1 MKVTDCSGFSD
12 SLPIGRPFLASTGLQ
27 KPLTLLHRFIT
38 NAFWNVGGKIFVQM
52 IYFALSI
59 LISRY
64 LGAEGL
70 GIYASIL
77 VVPAFVRLLNTL
89 GLEGMLNKKLPE
101 LNVHDPT
108 GSEGRALLKKV
119 LAWRVVTTL
128 IFASLLYGL
137 LPAYADWAK
146 VPEIIAYRPAIVLYF
161 IAVTLNSMFGTLFM
175 TLVRFRVVTIA
186 ESLNACFNLF
196 LLVMFIMFDWGIWGI
211 LFAYIL
217 STLAQLMFYIQLAR
231 PHISGPV
238 KETPMEEVRSLAWTV
253 YGINLLS
260 IGLWTQSD
268 IMLMNYFEV
277 SRAGIGYYHLATSLG
292 AMVVFALMG
301 LGQLA
306 QSLYSES
313 YARDGA
319 PGLSSTWQ
327 MTIAFC
333 AWITAPVGVF
343 AFCFAPE
350 IVSGLFGTEFAPVAN
365 VFRIYVTYLLIA
377 AILGSDL
384 NNFALFVLHKRKTA
398 LLISFEGSVWN
409 LILDVLWIPLYGE
422 TGAALATGSVM
433 VYMVIRQ
440 LFAMR
445 ASVRSGALL
454 YPLILVV
461 LVSLTALIPGWLMF
475 GPGIPALGFQILSFA
490 MTFLLFTLWVK
501 PLPPE
506 VVDWAHTVSPKLA
519 ARVQWF
525 VKIKKIGFL

>member
-1 MKVTDCSGFSD
+1 
-12 SLPIGRPFLASTGLQ
+12 
-27 KPLTLLHRFIT
+27 
-38 NAFWNVGGKIFVQM
+38 M

-64 LGAEGL
+64 LGAAGL
-70 GIYASIL
+70 GVYASIL

-119 LAWRVVTTL
+119 VSLRFLTTL
-128 IFASLLYGL
+128 VFAALLYSLL
-137 LPAYADWAK
+137 PTYADWAK
-146 VPEIIAYRPAIVLYF
+146 VPEIVTYRPAIVLYF
-161 IAVTLNSMFGTLFM
+161 IAVTLNSMFSTLFM
-175 TLVRFRVVTIA
+175 TLLRFRIVTIA
-186 ESLNACFNLF
+186 DSLNACFNLF
-196 LLVMFIMFDWGIWGI
+196 LLVMFIVFDWGIWGI

-217 STLAQLMFYIQLAR
+217 STLAQLMFYLQLAR

-238 KETPMEEVRSLAWTV
+238 KDTPMEEARSLAWTV

-277 SRAGIGYYHLATSLG
+277 SKAGIGYYHLATSLG

-313 YARDGA
+313 YARDGT
-319 PGLSSTWQ
+319 PGLSATWQ

-333 AWITAPVGVF
+333 AWITVPVGVF

-350 IVSGLFGTEFAPVAN
+350 IVSGLFGAEFAPVAN
-365 VFRIYVTYLLIA
+365 VFRIYVGYLLIA
-377 AILGSDL
+377 AVLGADL

-433 VYMVIRQ
+433 VYMVLRQ
-440 LFAMR
+440 LFTMR
-445 ASVRSGALL
+445 TSVRLETLL
-454 YPLILVV
+454 YSLLLVM
-461 LVSLTALIPGWLMF
+461 LVSVAALMPGWLMF
-475 GPGIPALGFQILSFA
+475 GPGIHAIGFQVLSFA
-490 MTFLLFTLWVK
+490 MTFLLFTIWLK

-506 VVDWAHTVSPKLA
+506 VIDWAKTVSPKLA
-519 ARVQWF
+519 TRIRWF
-525 VKIKKIGFL
+525 VKL